1 MGGDYTPQIITGV
14 RYDLVVED
22 DLVSVV
28 TTGGWIDSATPE
40 WTLPI
45 LTDDPA
51 ERLAAIADGVE
62 ALQTYEGLS

>member
-1 MGGDYTPQIITGV
+1 MTGDYAPQIITGV

-22 DLVSVV
+22 ALVSVV
-28 TTGGWIDSATPE
+28 ATGEWIYSATPE

-62 ALQTYEGLS
+62 ALQNYEELS